1 MSLKNFLLDCLFPKK
16 CYGCGQN
23 GTWLCRKCFDC
34 LETYQGQLPRSLEN
48 PTDLIIAGEYRDN
61 LLNTLITAFKFGFNQ
76 ELALPLAVFLI
87 KTIDKKIL
95 LEKLTEKM
103 SEKTETSPNKIIIVP
118 LPLYKTR
125 LKWRGFNQSE
135 LLAREISRYYNW
147 PVNLDLVKI
156 KKTLVQSELDETAR
170 LTNQSGAFKWIGS
183 DLKGQTILLI
193 DDIITSGATMN
204 EAEKILLAVGAKRII
219 KAAVAKG

>member
-95 LEKLTEKM
+95 VEKLSGNNLTD
-103 SEKTETSPNKIIIVP
+103 ILVVP
-118 LPLYKTR
+118 LPLHKTR

-147 PVNLDLVKI
+147 PVNLNLVKI

-170 LTNQSGAFKWIGS
+170 LANQSGAFKWIGS
-183 DLKGQTILLI
+183 DLKNQTILLI
-193 DDIITSGATMN
+193 DDIITSGATIN
-204 EAEKILLAVGAKRII
+204 EAEMTLLAAGAQRII